1 MRNGNTTKTTKGIM
15 RFILCIF
22 YILVLSGCQSFIA
35 YQLTQPAQ
43 EVAYGGPDDPMLR
56 TVYEGI
62 PQKAC
67 NNTQHCLMI
76 RIFSHNDLIEY
87 FKQGEQFGITFQ
99 LKSKEVMERFET
111 TLTSRNG
118 TKQINDSLI
127 IVFPGYGVSS
137 LIYSFQ
143 ARWLSHFTGKDVI
156 LMPAS
161 NQYDEFKFGLNSL
174 DVLQHYLNNNQYQ
187 QIDIL
192 SYSMGSIAAMQ
203 FAKQMPNV
211 KQQIMVAPMV
221 HFDTALMSVA
231 KNYHPTL
238 SYFVKD
244 DDFKNAAKNVIQ
256 SSGIDES
263 QLDLITLLNDTQPSV
278 RTTLY
283 LSNGDPISPAGYW
296 QALQNGSVSVVH
308 YSNLDHTRMVSL
320 INQAMRNEVLH
331 RLM

>member
-1 MRNGNTTKTTKGIM
+1 M

-22 YILVLSGCQSFIA
+22 YISVLSGCQSFIA
-35 YQLTQPAQ
+35 YQITQPV
-43 EVAYGGPDDPMLR
+43 EEISYGGPDDQMLN

-62 PQKAC
+62 PHKTC
-67 NNTQHCLMI
+67 NTTHNCI
-76 RIFSHNDLIEY
+76 AVRIFSHNDLIEY
-87 FKQGEQFGITFQ
+87 FEQGEQFGITFK
-99 LKSKEVMERFET
+99 LKSKEEMETFET
-111 TLTSRNG
+111 TLTSING
-118 TKQINDSLI
+118 AKRKNDSAI

-161 NQYDEFKFGLNSL
+161 NQYSEFKFGLNSL

-231 KNYHPTL
+231 KSYYPTL

-244 DDFKNAAKNVIQ
+244 NDFKNAAKNVIQ
-256 SSGIDES
+256 GSGIDET
-263 QLDLITLLNDTQPSV
+263 QLDLIALLNGKQSAN

-283 LSNGDPISPAGYW
+283 VSNADPISPADYW
-296 QALQNGSVSVVH
+296 QALQNKSVSVVH
-308 YSNLDHTRMVSL
+308 YSNLNHTRMVSL

>member
-1 MRNGNTTKTTKGIM
+1 M

-22 YILVLSGCQSFIA
+22 YISVLSGCQSFIA
-35 YQLTQPAQ
+35 YQITQPV
-43 EVAYGGPDDPMLR
+43 EEISYGGPDDPMLN

-62 PQKAC
+62 PHKTC
-67 NNTQHCLMI
+67 NTTHNCI
-76 RIFSHNDLIEY
+76 AVRIFSHNDLIEY
-87 FKQGEQFGITFQ
+87 FEQGEQFGITFK
-99 LKSKEVMERFET
+99 LKSKEEMETFET
-111 TLTSRNG
+111 TLTSING
-118 TKQINDSLI
+118 AKRKNDSAI

-161 NQYDEFKFGLNSL
+161 NQYSEFKFGLNSL
-174 DVLQHYLNNNQYQ
+174 DVLKHFLNTNQYQ

-203 FAKQMPNV
+203 LAKQMPNV
-211 KQQIMVAPMV
+211 KQQVMVAPMM

-231 KNYHPTL
+231 KSYHPTL
-238 SYFVKD
+238 SYFVKGN
-244 DDFKNAAKNVIQ
+244 DFKNAAKNVIQ
-256 SSGIDES
+256 GSGIDET
-263 QLDLITLLNDTQPSV
+263 QLDLIALLNGKQSAN

-283 LSNGDPISPAGYW
+283 VSNADPISPAGYW
-296 QALQNGSVSVVH
+296 QALQNKSVSIVH

>member
-1 MRNGNTTKTTKGIM
+1 M
-15 RFILCIF
+15 RFILCSF

-35 YQLTQPAQ
+35 YQITQPAQ
-43 EVAYGGPDDPMLR
+43 EVSFDGMENMVMFSGTP
-56 TVYEGI
+56 TH
-62 PQKAC
+62 AC
-67 NNTQHCLMI
+67 ITNSRCLKFQL
-76 RIFSHNDLIEY
+76 FSQSDLNEY
-87 FKQGEQFGITFQ
+87 FSEKNELTLSFALKGNNKTEKF
-99 LKSKEVMERFET
+99 KSK
-111 TLTSRNG
+111 LDLGNQANPNSS
-118 TKQINDSLI
+118 SLI
-127 IVFPGYGVSS
+127 VLFPGYGVNS

-161 NQYDEFKFGLNSL
+161 NQYSEFKFGLNSL
-174 DVLQHYLNNNQYQ
+174 DVLKHFLNTNQYQ

-231 KNYHPTL
+231 KSYHPTL

-244 DDFKNAAKNVIQ
+244 NDFKNAAKNVIQ
-256 SSGIDES
+256 GSGIDET
-263 QLDLITLLNDTQPSV
+263 QLDLIALLNGKQSAN

-283 LSNGDPISPAGYW
+283 VSNADQISPAGYW
-296 QALQNGSVSVVH
+296 QALQNKSVSVVH
-308 YSNLDHTRMVSL
+308 YSNLNHTRMVSL

>member
-1 MRNGNTTKTTKGIM
+1 M

-35 YQLTQPAQ
+35 YQITQPAPEIPFDGMEYMVMPSGAPQ
-43 EVAYGGPDDPMLR
+43 NTCIEDKQCLDFRLFSQDDS
-56 TVYEGI
+56 
-62 PQKAC
+62 K
-67 NNTQHCLMI
+67 
-76 RIFSHNDLIEY
+76 EY
-87 FKQGEQFGITFQ
+87 FKNNQSLDIYFE
-99 LKSKEVMERFET
+99 LKSKGVTETFET
-111 TLTSRNG
+111 TLTPING
-118 TKQINDSLI
+118 ARKINDSAI
-127 IVFPGYGVSS
+127 VVFPGYGVSS
-137 LIYSFQ
+137 VIYSLQ

-161 NQYDEFKFGLNSL
+161 NQYNEFKFGLNSL
-174 DVLQHYLNNNQYQ
+174 DVLKHYLNNNLYQ

-203 FAKQMPNV
+203 FAKQMSNV

-238 SYFVKD
+238 SYFIKD
-244 DDFKNAAKNVIQ
+244 NDIKNAAKNVIQ
-256 SSGIDES
+256 DSGIDET
-263 QLDLITLLNDTQPSV
+263 QLDLIALLNGKQSAN

-283 LSNGDPISPAGYW
+283 VSNADPISPTSYW
-296 QALQNGSVSVVH
+296 QALQNKSVSVVH
-308 YSNLDHTRMVSL
+308 HNNLNHTRMVSL